1 METAKKPTLELI
13 KRKPDLPYKIVI
25 PLEVE
30 KKIRLL
36 CTHISQV
43 EWSGVLFYKVEGA
56 FNNKDHPLT
65 ITCVDVYQM
74 DKGSGTYTEF
84 NMSPDVITYMVNHTE
99 LLNADTFQG
108 LIHSHNHM
116 ATFFSG
122 TDTGTLK
129 QEGADMAHFVS
140 LIVNNAGTYSAAV
153 TRRYKAKQAVR
164 EEFSYPT
171 WKDEERTGT
180 TEFEAEEEYLE
191 WFPLE
196 VEKQSLP
203 IDDVEA
209 ELVAR
214 MKEIDTEKAKQ
225 AKTTYSNTSYGA
237 NNYGAGSSYQ
247 SRYPGLQVG
256 ATTGKTGGSFVPV
269 GQYGQPKKEFEE
281 HKSSFPTQTATSF
294 TQSQKE
300 LPFEPDNYAIP
311 YGKVRANAKI
321 VDWMVRQIITGS
333 IILPAGSKLDINKW
347 MESMNKVYADR
358 FDSIPEFEAFAS
370 NFIDFLVNYTTDD
383 TLVNVLD
390 DTEMV
395 AILAYEVQMAL
406 SELPS
411 NIWLKKYIALLDDY
425 IL

>member
-13 KRKPDLPYKIVI
+13 RRKPDLPYKIVI

-56 FNNKDHPLT
+56 FNDKDHPLT
-65 ITCVDVYQM
+65 IICVDIFQM

-84 NMSPDVITYMVNHTE
+84 NMSPDVITYMVEHPE
-99 LLNADTFQG
+99 LLNEDVFQG

-122 TDTGTLK
+122 TDTGTLS

-153 TRRYKAKQAVR
+153 TRRYKAKQVVR
-164 EEFSYPT
+164 EVFSYPT
-171 WKDEERTGT
+171 WKDEERVGT
-180 TEFEAEEEYLE
+180 DEFEAEEEYIE

-203 IDDVEA
+203 VDDVEA

-214 MKEIDTEKAKQ
+214 MKEIDAEKAKQ
-225 AKTTYSNTSYGA
+225 VKTTY
-237 NNYGAGSSYQ
+237 NNASYGAGSSYQ
-247 SRYPGLQVG
+247 SRYPGTQVG
-256 ATTGKTGGSFVPV
+256 AATGKTGGSFIPV

-281 HKSSFPTQTATSF
+281 HKSFFPAKTTTPF
-294 TQSQKE
+294 TQSQGE
-300 LPFEPDNYAIP
+300 LPFEKPDDYAIP
-311 YGKVRANAKI
+311 YSKVRASAKV

-333 IILPAGSKLDINKW
+333 IILPAESKLDINKW
-347 MESMNKVYADR
+347 MESMDKVYTDR
-358 FDSIPEFEAFAS
+358 FDYIPDFTAFAS
-370 NFIDFLVNYTTDD
+370 NFIDFLINYTTDD
-383 TLVNVLD
+383 TLVKMLD
-390 DTEMV
+390 GTEMA

-411 NIWLKKYIALLDDY
+411 NIWLKEYIGLLDDY